1 MNYLLLLAALFGSIL
16 IYFRIADK
24 FNIIDKPNERSS
36 HSYITLRGG
45 GIIFW
50 VAGAIYSCFHVQESG
65 WFLAGFSLIT
75 LISFMDDIRNLHSR
89 VRFAIQLAAVSIAF
103 YGIGLFDFLK
113 IWQIVL
119 AYFFVVGVINA
130 YNFMDGINGIT
141 GMYSLSI
148 LLALAFVN
156 NKIIAFIASDFI
168 WYPICALLVFL
179 FFNYRKRA
187 KCFAGDVGSVSIA
200 FWIIMLLL
208 QLVIKTGNAA
218 WLLLL
223 TVYGVDAA
231 GTVIHRIYLKQNIF
245 QPHRLHFYQVLA
257 NEQKI
262 DHRIV
267 SLAYALLQGIVSLF
281 VILDHDQLPVIT
293 LYALV
298 VVPFIVIYPLKL
310 KLMISSK

>member
-1 MNYLLLLAALFGSIL
+1 MNYLLLLAALFGAIL
-16 IYFRIADK
+16 IYFKIADK

-45 GIIFW
+45 GVIFW
-50 VAGAIYSCFHVQESG
+50 VAGAIYSCLHIQESG
-65 WFLAGFSLIT
+65 WFLAGFTLIS
-75 LISFMDDIRNLHSR
+75 LISFMDDIQNLHSR
-89 VRFAIQLAAVSIAF
+89 VRFAIHLTAVSLAF
-103 YGIGLFDFLK
+103 YGIGLFEILN
-113 IWQIVL
+113 IWQIAL

-141 GMYSLSI
+141 GLYSLSI
-148 LLALAFVN
+148 LLALAFIN
-156 NKIIAFIASDFI
+156 NKIVAFTEPDFI
-168 WYPICALLVFL
+168 WYSVCASLVFL
-179 FFNYRKRA
+179 FFNYRKHA

-208 QLVIKTGNAA
+208 QLVMKTGNPA

-231 GTVIHRIYLKQNIF
+231 GTVIHRVYLKQNIF
-245 QPHRLHFYQVLA
+245 QPHRLHFYQILA

-262 DHRIV
+262 DHRTV
-267 SLAYALLQGIVSLF
+267 SFTYALLQGIVSLV
-281 VILDHDQLPVIT
+281 VILFYNRLPAIA

-298 VVPFIVIYPLKL
+298 VLPFVAIYPLKL
-310 KLMISSK
+310 RLMASTK